1 MIDQIRNRITSSE
14 PFLQLTAA
22 LKSIQPGS
30 PVHLRGI
37 SGSLIAFVAA
47 HIFELRKSHLL
58 LVAADKDRAE
68 QLRDDCAAI
77 LGDDR
82 VCLYVSGPAHAAV
95 NLDMSAPIAQIETLR
110 SLLQSTPV
118 LVAATAEALTTMLP
132 PVKQFAERAIEL
144 EVNREYPFEELL
156 QKLATIGFLKKD
168 FVEEYGDFAVRGGI
182 LDVFPFIGDN
192 PIRFEF
198 WGDSVESVREF
209 DVISQRSI
217 RELQKATIVASL
229 FTKYADSAREPDF
242 ADEKEARISIFEYL
256 SNDALLF
263 FDEPMLMEKEIDE
276 LQQEGYSNILTW
288 TTIEK
293 FTKDFVRV
301 DHAAIQTSPSKI
313 RIDFQSHS
321 QAPIAGSIK
330 RLIEQIRTYSNQDY
344 AIYLASDTKE
354 ESERLDGLIEEEL
367 TAPDEPGARSQ
378 KLESAR
384 LDAEDIIPPREGA
397 DEEGSRNEDT
407 LYPISEPQHSVL
419 SGYSPWADKFSSPIK
434 YQHLPEAL
442 HSGFIFLPAK
452 IAIFTEHEIFGRLKR
467 RGTTKRKKFKG
478 FTQKE
483 IQQLKR
489 GDFVVHRDYGIGR
502 FAGLQ
507 KIIVRGVETE
517 VMKLVYEEND
527 SLYVHLH
534 FIDRVQKYS
543 SQEGHTPKL
552 SKLGGL
558 DWDRLKSRARKKIKD
573 IARDLIKLYARRKHE
588 QGFAFASDT
597 HWQKEMEASFLY
609 EDTPDQAKSTSDVKQ
624 DMEQSSP
631 MDRLIC
637 GDVGFGKTE
646 VAVRAAFKAVM
657 NSKQVAVLVPTT
669 ILAHQHFH
677 TFLNRI
683 GRYSLRV
690 ESLTRFRSKKDQ
702 KDVLESLKEGKVD
715 VLIGT
720 HRILSKDV
728 TFKDLGLLII
738 DEEQRFG
745 VASKEKLRQ
754 LRASVDTLTL
764 TATPIPR
771 TLQFS
776 LMGARDLSLI
786 NTPPR
791 NRIPIQT
798 EIAQFDL
805 QLIHEVIM
813 KELHRNGQVYFVHD
827 RVQNIDLI
835 RSMLEEHIPKARFH
849 VAHGQ
854 MKGHEL
860 EKAMMDFLE
869 KKYDVLLCTKIIE
882 SGIDIPSVNTII
894 INRADRFG
902 LAELYQLRGR
912 VGRSNIQAY
921 AYLLTPPLSVLPRVT
936 LRRLQAIQEFTELG
950 SGFNLAMRDLE
961 IRGAGNLLGG
971 EQSGFILEMGFELYQ
986 RVVEEAVAELKEEEF
1001 HELAEKKGE
1010 NGKKIKGETVIE
1022 TDVEAFIPDIYIEYD
1037 AERLDIY
1044 RRLYRCESLE
1054 DIHTIQ
1060 AELKDRFGAYPE
1072 EAEHLFQQIE
1082 LKIIAAK
1089 MGFIKVELSG
1099 AVLVLHFPP
1108 PEEMTFYENANAPFQ
1123 KIMTSIH
1130 GLKPFHPHLKQ
1141 DGKQLKL
1148 IARIKLS
1155 ENPKERLDEAR
1166 AFIDTL
1172 SVLSMS

>member
-1 MIDQIRNRITSSE
+1 MIEQIRKRITDSE
-14 PFLQLTAA
+14 PFQQLAMIMKSLQPE
-22 LKSIQPGS
+22 SPIQ
-30 PVHLRGI
+30 LQGI
-37 SGSLIAFVAA
+37 SGSLIAFAAA
-47 HIFELRKSHLL
+47 HLFELRKTQMML
-58 LVAADKDRAE
+58 LVSDRDRAE
-68 QLRDDCAAI
+68 QLRDDCATL
-77 LGDDR
+77 LGDDQVR
-82 VCLYVSGPAHAAV
+82 LYVSGPAHAAI
-95 NLDMSAPIAQIETLR
+95 NLDMSAPIAQMETLR
-110 SLLQSTPV
+110 SLSCSKRV
-118 LVAATAEALTTMLP
+118 LVVASAEALTTKLP
-132 PVKQFAERAIEL
+132 SAKQFVERTIEL
-144 EVNREYPFEELL
+144 EINKEYPFEELI
-156 QKLATIGFLKKD
+156 QKLTTMSFVKKD

-182 LDVFPFIGDN
+182 LDIFPFVGDN
-192 PIRFEF
+192 PIRLEF
-198 WGDSVESVREF
+198 WGDTVESIREF
-209 DVISQRSI
+209 DVLSQRSI
-217 RELQKATIVASL
+217 RELQTAIIVASL
-229 FTKYADSAREPDF
+229 RNDYADLSQTQDS
-242 ADEKEARISIFEYL
+242 ADERETQVSVFEYL
-256 SNDALLF
+256 STDALLLF
-263 FDEPMLMEKEIDE
+263 NEPVLIEKEIEE
-276 LQQEGYSNILTW
+276 LQQEGYSNILNW
-288 TTIEK
+288 EMIEKKANGFARFNHTTIQK
-293 FTKDFVRV
+293 F
-301 DHAAIQTSPSKI
+301 PSKI
-313 RIDFQSHS
+313 RIDFQSHP
-321 QAPIAGSIK
+321 QPPIAGSIK
-330 RLIEQIRTYSNQDY
+330 RLIEHVQKFSNQGNTV
-344 AIYLASDTKE
+344 YLACDTKE
-354 ESERLDGLIEEEL
+354 EGERLDGLIEEEL
-367 TAPDEPGARSQ
+367 TAPDELGVTSQ
-378 KLESAR
+378 KLEATGQES
-384 LDAEDIIPPREGA
+384 EDIFQMQEDI
-397 DEEGSRNEDT
+397 DKSQNENNVH
-407 LYPISEPQHSVL
+407 PIT
-419 SGYSPWADKFSSPIK
+419 
-434 YQHLPEAL
+434 YQLLPEAL
-442 HSGFIFLPAK
+442 HSGFIYPLAN
-452 IAIFTEHEIFGRLKR
+452 IVIFTEHEIFGRLKR
-467 RGTTKRKKFKG
+467 RGTTKRKMFKG

-483 IQQLKR
+483 LQQLKR
-489 GDFVVHRDYGIGR
+489 GDFVVHQDYGIGR
-502 FAGLQ
+502 FTGLQ
-507 KIIVRGVETE
+507 KIKVRGVEAE

-527 SLYVHLH
+527 ALYVHLN

-552 SKLGGL
+552 SKLGGA
-558 DWDRLKSRARKKIKD
+558 DWDRLKSRARRKIKD

-609 EDTPDQAKSTSDVKQ
+609 EDTPDQAKSTLDVKQ
-624 DMEQSSP
+624 DMEQLSP

-657 NSKQVAVLVPTT
+657 NGKQVAVLVPTT

-677 TFLNRI
+677 TFLDRI
-683 GRYSLRV
+683 GRYSVCV
-690 ESLTRFRSKKDQ
+690 ESLTRFRTKNEQ
-702 KDVLESLKEGKVD
+702 KDVLEALKEGKID
-715 VLIGT
+715 ILIGT
-720 HRILSKDV
+720 HRLLSKDV
-728 TFKDLGLLII
+728 VFKDLGLLII

-754 LRASVDTLTL
+754 LRTSVDTLTL

-835 RSMLEEHIPKARFH
+835 RAMLEEHVPKARFH

-971 EQSGFILEMGFELYQ
+971 EQSGFILEMGFEMYQ
-986 RVVEEAVAELKEEEF
+986 RIVEEAVTELKEEEF
-1001 HELAEKKGE
+1001 NDLVEKKIGD
-1010 NGKKIKGETVIE
+1010 GKKIKVETVIE
-1022 TDVEAFIPDIYIEYD
+1022 TDIEALIPDIYIEHD

-1054 DIHTIQ
+1054 DVNVMR
-1060 AELKDRFGAYPE
+1060 AELKDRFGEYPE
-1072 EAEHLFQQIE
+1072 EVEHLFQQIE
-1082 LKIIAAK
+1082 LKVVAVK
-1089 MGFIKVELSG
+1089 TGFIKVKLEG
-1099 AVLVLHFPP
+1099 EVIELHFPP
-1108 PEEMTFYENANAPFQ
+1108 PEVKAFYEDNGAPFQ
-1123 KIMTSIH
+1123 KIMQHIH
-1130 GLKPFHPHLKQ
+1130 ELKPFHPQLKQ
-1141 DGKQLKL
+1141 NGKQLIL
-1148 IARIKLS
+1148 TARIKLS

-1166 AFIDTL
+1166 AFLEKLVLL
-1172 SVLSMS
+1172 SQLPLQQI